1 MFYANLQCD
10 FTLRELSGN
19 ASNANI
25 KSAAIAR
32 GDAALL
38 CNALRRRYGV
48 VGGLVGSRHAQ
59 WSNAP
64 AAAIAI
70 DELNG
75 RTQCLAEVPGLYVRI
90 AYVHNVHFER
100 DRIGD
105 RVVHAQIVSQKSQ
118 LAPVGTI
125 HFDAVEAVA
134 NEIVFQLSI
143 CRANGCIEYGDKKE

>member
-1 MFYANLQCD
+1 MFYANLQCGIA
-10 FTLRELSGN
+10 LRELSGN
-19 ASNANI
+19 ARNANL

-32 GDAALL
+32 SDAALL

-48 VGGLVGSRHAQ
+48 VGGLVGTRQAQ
-59 WSNAP
+59 RSNAP

-70 DELNG
+70 VELNG
-75 RTQCLAEVPGLYVRI
+75 RTQRLAEMSGLYVRI

-105 RVVHAQIVSQKSQ
+105 RVAHAQIVSQKSQ

-143 CRANGCIEYGDKKE
+143 C

>member
-1 MFYANLQCD
+1 MFYANLQCGIA
-10 FTLRELSGN
+10 LRELSGN
-19 ASNANI
+19 ARNANL

-32 GDAALL
+32 SDAALL

-48 VGGLVGSRHAQ
+48 VGGLVGTRQAQ

-64 AAAIAI
+64 TAAIAI
-70 DELNG
+70 VELNG

-105 RVVHAQIVSQKSQ
+105 RVAHAQIVSQKSQ

-125 HFDAVEAVA
+125 QLDAVEAVA
-134 NEIVFQLSI
+134 DKIVFQLSS
-143 CRANGCIEYGDKKE
+143 C